1 MNRSDSLKPA
11 RVAYVIGT
19 FAGAPATMGSM
30 NAFLSWL
37 KSSDSQADYDAMHA
51 EIDRW
56 YSHISFVLA
65 LRVIDVTICS
75 SSSLVGILSTP
86 ARRQGQA
93 N

>member
-37 KSSDSQADYDAMHA
+37 NSSDSQADYDKMHA

-56 YSHISFVLA
+56 
-65 LRVIDVTICS
+65 
-75 SSSLVGILSTP
+75 
-86 ARRQGQA
+86 
-93 N
+93 